1 MKTLIAIIGR
11 SGSGKD
17 SLKNYIKEKYKLR
30 EVVSYTTRPM
40 RDNEVEGREHYF
52 ISKDKM
58 TELIKNDELI
68 AYLDMSNPSEEPRSG
83 YEYGST
89 IDEVLASDMYIID
102 PLGLDKL
109 KNNIK
114 RKGLNINVVSIYIK
128 TNNEVRKNRIINSD
142 RFKTTEDGENEWIK
156 REHNEKHLFDT
167 FEKNEEYDYIIDNS
181 NSLSNAL
188 KQIDIIMRKIRTI

>member
-58 TELIKNDELI
+58 TELINNDDL
-68 AYLDMSNPSEEPRSG
+68 ACLFG
-83 YEYGST
+83 Y
-89 IDEVLASDMYIID
+89 V
-102 PLGLDKL
+102 
-109 KNNIK
+109 
-114 RKGLNINVVSIYIK
+114 
-128 TNNEVRKNRIINSD
+128 
-142 RFKTTEDGENEWIK
+142 
-156 REHNEKHLFDT
+156 
-167 FEKNEEYDYIIDNS
+167 
-181 NSLSNAL
+181 
-188 KQIDIIMRKIRTI
+188 